1 MSIPERSKSQRVHV
15 PMLTLLRSALRE
27 QLFNHRKPV
36 FLGGR
41 LTGPQQR
48 VAMFHMSRC
57 GSTVL
62 GQMLAAQ
69 GEIFW
74 AGEVFADMPNR
85 YSKLMQRP
93 GAVGRII
100 DRSLA
105 EPESLRSLVRRSD
118 YPPSY
123 RVYGCETIYL
133 AEEHFRPGWIDMDLP
148 DYLALLDARGFDRFI
163 VLHRH
168 NHLRMLVSRAVAE
181 ATGTWHSR
189 AAAAGPVPVVLPVT
203 ELVWDAWRGSLL
215 DRLRH
220 QDAQHARL
228 LQLLEGRRVLQLTYE
243 EHISADP
250 TVAYRAVCNF
260 LGLKALPVAMRLR
273 KTNPFPLQES
283 VRNWDEVVGALSGT
297 EYAWM
302 LTQEHPPAS

>member
-1 MSIPERSKSQRVHV
+1 MPARIRRMVRH
-15 PMLTLLRSALRE
+15 LLFE
-27 QLFNHRKPV
+27 YRKPV
-36 FLGGR
+36 LGGR
-41 LTGPQQR
+41 RRSGPQLR

-85 YSKLMQRP
+85 YSELMRLP

-100 DRSLA
+100 DRSVA
-105 EPESLRSLVRRSD
+105 EPESLRSLIRRSD
-118 YPPSY
+118 YPAEY
-123 RVYGCETIYL
+123 RVYGFETTYL
-133 AEEHFRPGWIDMDLP
+133 REQHLQPGWIDMDLS
-148 DYLALLDARGFDRFI
+148 DYLALLDARSFDRFI

-181 ATGTWHSR
+181 VTGTWHSR

-203 ELVWDAWRGSLL
+203 ELVWGAWRGTLL

-220 QDAQHARL
+220 QDAQHNRL
-228 LQLLEGRRVLQLTYE
+228 LQLLEGRRVLHLTYE
-243 EHISADP
+243 EHVSADP
-250 TVAYRAVCNF
+250 NVAYRAVCDF
-260 LGLKALPVAMRLR
+260 LGLQALPVAMVLR

-283 VRNWDEVVGALSGT
+283 VLNWDEVVGALSGT

-302 LTQEHPPAS
+302 LTQEHPLPN

>member
-1 MSIPERSKSQRVHV
+1 MPARIRRIARE
-15 PMLTLLRSALRE
+15 LLVE
-27 QLFNHRKPV
+27 YRKPT
-36 FLGGR
+36 FWGR
-41 LTGPQQR
+41 RRSGPQLR

-74 AGEVFADMPNR
+74 AGEVFADTPNR
-85 YSKLMQRP
+85 YSNLMRRP

-105 EPESLRSLVRRSD
+105 EPESLRSLIRRSD
-118 YPPSY
+118 YPPQY
-123 RVYGCETIYL
+123 RVYGFETIYL
-133 AEEHFRPGWIDMDLP
+133 REEHLQPGWIDMDLP

-181 ATGTWHSR
+181 RTGTWHSR
-189 AAAAGPVPVVLPVT
+189 TSSNGPVPVALPVAKF
-203 ELVWDAWRGSLL
+203 VWGNWQGSLL
-215 DRLRH
+215 ERLRD

-228 LQLLEGRRVLQLTYE
+228 LQTLEGRCVLQLNYE
-243 EHISADP
+243 EHICADP
-250 TVAYRAVCNF
+250 SVGYRAVCEF
-260 LGLKALPVAMRLR
+260 LGLRAPPVPTHL
-273 KTNPFPLQES
+273 KKINPFPLYQYVS
-283 VRNWDEVVGALSGT
+283 NWDELVSALSGT

-302 LTQEHPPAS
+302 LVHELPPGTPSGQSPMEIAR

>member
-1 MSIPERSKSQRVHV
+1 MPARIRRIARE
-15 PMLTLLRSALRE
+15 LLFE
-27 QLFNHRKPV
+27 YRKPT
-36 FLGGR
+36 FWGR
-41 LTGPQQR
+41 RRSGPQLR

-85 YSKLMQRP
+85 YSNLMRRP

-105 EPESLRSLVRRSD
+105 EPESLRSLIRRSD
-118 YPPSY
+118 YPPEY
-123 RVYGCETIYL
+123 RVYGFETTYL
-133 AEEHFRPGWIDMDLP
+133 REQHLQPGWIDMDLP
-148 DYLALLDARGFDRFI
+148 DYLALLDARGFDHFI
-163 VLHRH
+163 VLHRR

-181 ATGTWHSR
+181 VSGTWHSR
-189 AAAAGPVPVVLPVT
+189 APAAGPVPVALPVR
-203 ELVWDAWRGSLL
+203 EFVWGAWRGSLL

-228 LQLLEGRRVLQLTYE
+228 LQLLGSRRVLQLTYE
-243 EHISADP
+243 EHISVDP
-250 TVAYRAVCNF
+250 KVAYRAVCNF
-260 LGLKALPVAMRLR
+260 LGLQAPPVAMRLR

-283 VRNWDEVVGALSGT
+283 VRNWDEVAGALSGT

-302 LTQEHPPAS
+302 LTQEHPSAS

>member
-1 MSIPERSKSQRVHV
+1 
-15 PMLTLLRSALRE
+15 MLTFLRSALRE

-74 AGEVFADMPNR
+74 AGEVFANMPSR
-85 YSKLMQRP
+85 YAKLMRSP
-93 GAVGRII
+93 DAVGRIL

-105 EPESLRSLVRRSD
+105 EPESLRSIVRRSE
-118 YPPSY
+118 YPPLY

-133 AEEHFRPGWIDMDLP
+133 AEEHFQSGWIDMDLP
-148 DYLALLDARGFDRFI
+148 DYIALLDARNFDRFI
-163 VLHRH
+163 VLHRY

-181 ATGTWHSR
+181 TTGTWHSH
-189 AAAAGPVPVVLPVT
+189 APAAGPVPVVLPVT
-203 ELVWDAWRGSLL
+203 ELVWGDWRGSLL
-215 DRLRH
+215 DRLRD
-220 QDAQHARL
+220 QDAQHERL

-250 TVAYRAVCNF
+250 TIAYCAVCNF
-260 LGLKALPVAMRLR
+260 LGLQALPVAMRLR
-273 KTNPFPLQES
+273 KTNPFSLQQS

-302 LTQEHPPAS
+302 LTDEFPPPAA